1 MTDEEVSRRSRVA
14 QALTRASRAV
24 DELREAEQDFPEDLA
39 GLREVV
45 RQAADKVQGMV
56 DFIRP
61 QYGLADPLIERWL
74 ALKPRVE
81 ALDVDAALDQD
92 DVSEAIA
99 LAREMDKSG
108 DARYDEARAWFHANN
123 LPTSWGRHTPQHR
136 TSARR

>member
-1 MTDEEVSRRSRVA
+1 MTDPTEQERIA
-14 QALTRASRAV
+14 QALTRVDRAV
-24 DELREAEQDFPEDLA
+24 SELVEAEQDFPPELA

-45 RQAADKVQGMV
+45 RQAAEKLRGMADHV
-56 DFIRP
+56 RP
-61 QYGLADPLIERWL
+61 QYGLEDSLLARWH

-108 DARYDEARAWFHANN
+108 DARYDEARTWFHANN